1 LVEAMRLLSG
11 IVGIEFVHFTEV
23 DVVRHPLVAA
33 IIRAY
38 DAREPNRRSPAAA
51 IASAL
56 APSETGGITSPS
68 EIEPKSPVEP

>member
-1 LVEAMRLLSG
+1 MRILSG

-38 DAREPNRRSPAAA
+38 DARDQQRRAPVAASAAA
-51 IASAL
+51 AALSGPTSA
-56 APSETGGITSPS
+56 
-68 EIEPKSPVEP
+68 EPGDVAKDED